1 MEFTCLEGAGQSFA
15 ATGQPSE
22 VGFKM
27 MNLGGEVQN
36 GIAYIIATD
45 RGISQVNQSNDNC
58 SLAASHDTSQ
68 KATHPKGVYSY
79 EGSPCIPLEKAGCW
93 KEALRRT

>member
-27 MNLGGEVQN
+27 MNLGVKSKM
-36 GIAYIIATD
+36 A
-45 RGISQVNQSNDNC
+45 
-58 SLAASHDTSQ
+58 LLTS
-68 KATHPKGVYSY
+68 
-79 EGSPCIPLEKAGCW
+79 
-93 KEALRRT
+93 